1 MKKINQNALILS
13 SNGIVCQSCVK
24 QACLR
29 DSANIRLSGSHS
41 LFSSIVLYL
50 DERFLIFFTF
60 SVFCVVHVL
69 VIH

>member
-24 QACLR
+24 QAYLR
-29 DSANIRLSGSHS
+29 DSANIRLSGSHG
-41 LFSSIVLYL
+41 LFSSTVLYL
-50 DERFLIFFTF
+50 DEPFLIFFTF